1 MLPVP
6 LEITYRDRQKGRIS
20 NIHARLISCG
30 MEERKIYTR
39 KGDLGTTSLF
49 TGGRVSKTN
58 IRIQSYGAVDELN
71 SFLGVARTFATHPD
85 IPKLLF
91 KVQNKVMNII
101 SILAAK
107 DELSSERPLP
117 TISEADVTGLEHC
130 IDYFNQKLSP
140 ISNFIVPGG
149 NKSGAFFDVARTV
162 CRRAEREVIK
172 LSESEIVDPI
182 LRKFLNRLSDLLFV
196 LERVEYQHQ
205 NTPEKFWD
213 K

>member
-1 MLPVP
+1 
-6 LEITYRDRQKGRIS
+6 
-20 NIHARLISCG
+20 
-30 MEERKIYTR
+30 MEEIKIYTR

-71 SFLGVARTFATHPD
+71 SFLGVARAFATHPD
-85 IPKLLF
+85 IPKLIF
-91 KVQNKVMNII
+91 KIQNKIMNII
-101 SILAAK
+101 SILATK
-107 DELSSERPLP
+107 DDLSAERPLP
-117 TISEADVTGLEHC
+117 TISEADVAGLEHC

-140 ISNFIVPGG
+140 ISNFIVPGE
-149 NKSGAFFDVARTV
+149 NRSGALLDVARTV

-196 LERVEYQHQ
+196 LERAEYQHQ
-205 NTPEKFWD
+205 NTPEKFWE